1 MAAAAA
7 GSPGPYKGNLKAE
20 RVVWMSRTSDV
31 IGSHLKKD
39 MDSYLTLIRRKIQE
53 KCSTTQELI
62 NQIRKT
68 KVGDGNFVTPNE
80 FRFTLIKF
88 GLIFPQS
95 LVDKI
100 FAVFDSDRSGTMDF
114 DEFAMWIMNSE
125 FRPVMGQSTTTEYIP
140 PEEMMRRRLEAA
152 IKANP
157 STFRFMKREVS
168 YLDLI
173 SAVNSG
179 HMAEFTERDARQIFQ
194 VLDPKKTGFIP
205 SKKIVRW
212 GTTGSILE
220 TPVNDETTVP
230 PLNKCMQILC
240 GKNPK
245 NYTLLHQCFSK
256 LPKGSALKLGFDE
269 FRGYLLAE
277 GLGRNRKEVEQL
289 FVSLGG
295 VYVSRL
301 DGDGV
306 TVAGS
311 ADIEKLMR
319 AVPMSDEPVPESLE
333 KRAAT
338 AEIIT
343 SRADRHLRENVRKSY
358 KTLKQELELMDPHET
373 GYIAAEKLLKII
385 NKVCM
390 PLSFEDFRKVLVQLS
405 VDDQKRV
412 NYQQFLHIYNPK
424 KAPHALDGNK
434 TIPEFDFSTTMASTA
449 SLSSLNTTDKLKSP
463 ALSRTGSAPSG
474 SMVRETVEFQDAT
487 YEKNMKR
494 AWQGVLRE
502 CQKCDPER
510 TGAVARNTFVNALEN
525 SSNSNMSTDTIIQLA
540 NKYTVP
546 DSNGLVDYITCFRN
560 YLNDMAANMS
570 MKTLESTFT
579 ATALTQ
585 SRDLKGQHPWEF
597 SYSRDKRDAPPY
609 WKQAC
614 TKPRGDYVDHIVN
627 PQKYGRGKTVT
638 ATDILTIGGFS
649 EEAKKNL
656 MKNYEPRLINIC
668 AKCPALLGPIMK
680 ELKTEFKRA
689 RHDPK
694 KNEVLTAKFFAV
706 MQSFNIDL
714 SHGEMGAI
722 ARAFRAKGMPE
733 SVKYEEF
740 LNFCKLVSGQ

>member
-1 MAAAAA
+1 MAAQPNP

-125 FRPVMGQSTTTEYIP
+125 FRPVMGQSAAKEYIS
-140 PEEMMRRRLEAA
+140 PEEELRRRLDAA

-157 STFRFMKREVS
+157 STFRFMKRDVS

-179 HMAEFTERDARQIFQ
+179 SMGAFTERDARHIFQ

-212 GTTGSILE
+212 GTTGSVLE
-220 TPVNDETTVP
+220 VPVIDETTVP

-245 NYTLLHQCFSK
+245 NYTLLNHCFAK

-295 VYVSRL
+295 TYVSRL

-311 ADIEKLMR
+311 ADVEKLLA
-319 AVPMSDEPVPESLE
+319 AVPKFEEKVPESLE
-333 KRAAT
+333 KRAAS
-338 AEIIT
+338 AEIVT

-358 KTLKQELELMDPHET
+358 KTLKAELEALDPHET
-373 GYIAAEKLLKII
+373 GYLPAEKLLQVI
-385 NKVCM
+385 NKICM
-390 PLSFEDFRKVLVQLS
+390 PMSYEDFRKVLVQLS
-405 VDDQKRV
+405 VDDNKKV
-412 NYQQFLHIYNPK
+412 NFQQFLHIYNPR
-424 KAPHALDGNK
+424 KAPHILDGNK
-434 TIPEFDFSTTMASTA
+434 TIPEFDFSTTMSSTMASSTNDLA
-449 SLSSLNTTDKLKSP
+449 AMNTLKSP
-463 ALSRTGSAPSG
+463 ALSRTTSAP
-474 SMVRETVEFQDAT
+474 SMVRESVEFQDEN
-487 YEKNMKR
+487 YEKSMKR
-494 AWQGVLRE
+494 AWQSVLRE
-502 CQKCDPER
+502 CQRSDPER

-525 SSNSNMSTDTIIQLA
+525 SAQAMSTDTIIQLA

-546 DSNGLVDYITCFRN
+546 NSNGLIDYITCFRN

-570 MKTLESTFT
+570 VKTMESTFKA
-579 ATALTQ
+579 ATMTQ

-614 TKPRGDYVDHIVN
+614 TKPRTDYVDHIKN

-638 ATDILTIGGFS
+638 ATDILSNGFS

-656 MKNYEPRLINIC
+656 LKNYEPRLINIC
-668 AKCPALLGPIMK
+668 AKCPSLLGPIMK
-680 ELKTEFKRA
+680 DLKTEFKRA

-694 KNEVLTAKFFAV
+694 KDEVLTAKFFAV

-714 SHGEMGAI
+714 SNGEMGAI

-740 LNFCKLVSGQ
+740 INFCKLVSTGQ

>member
-1 MAAAAA
+1 
-7 GSPGPYKGNLKAE
+7 
-20 RVVWMSRTSDV
+20 MSRTSDV

-125 FRPVMGQSTTTEYIP
+125 FRPVMGEKAAQEYVSP
-140 PEEMMRRRLEAA
+140 DEQMRRRLEAA

-168 YLDLI
+168 YLDII

-179 HMAEFTERDARQIFQ
+179 HMSDFSERDARHIFQ
-194 VLDPKKTGFIP
+194 VLDPKKTGFIS

-220 TPVNDETTVP
+220 EPVHDEITVL

-245 NYTLLHQCFSK
+245 NYTLLNHCFSK
-256 LPKGSALKLGFDE
+256 LPKNSALKLGFDE

-277 GLGRNRKEVEQL
+277 GLGRNRREVEQL
-289 FVSLGG
+289 FVALGG
-295 VYVSRL
+295 RYVSRA
-301 DGDGV
+301 DGDGLS
-306 TVAGS
+306 VAGS
-311 ADIEKLMR
+311 ANVEKLLS
-319 AVPMSDEPVPESLE
+319 AVPVFDEKVPESLE

-338 AEIIT
+338 SEIVA

-358 KTLKQELELMDPHET
+358 RVLKGELESLDPHET
-373 GYIAAEKLLKII
+373 GYLAPERLLAII
-385 NKVCM
+385 NRVCM

-405 VDDQKRV
+405 VDDNKRV

-424 KAPHALDGNK
+424 KAPHILDGNK
-434 TIPEFDFSTTMASTA
+434 TIPEFDFSTTMQVTTSASNLAA
-449 SLSSLNTTDKLKSP
+449 SAAMDLKTP
-463 ALSRTGSAPSG
+463 VLSRTSSVPG
-474 SMVRETVEFQDAT
+474 MVREASEFQDAN
-487 YEKNMKR
+487 YEKGMKR

-502 CQKCDPER
+502 CQRSDPER

-525 SSNSNMSTDTIIQLA
+525 SSNSALSTETIIQLA

-546 DSNGLVDYITCFRN
+546 DSNGLIDYITCFRN
-560 YLNDMAANMS
+560 YLNDMASNMS
-570 MKTLESTFT
+570 VSNLQSTFT

-585 SRDLKGQHPWEF
+585 SRTLKGQHPGEF
-597 SYSRDKRDAPPY
+597 SYSREKREGAPY

-614 TKPRGDYVDHIVN
+614 TKPRADYVDHINN

-638 ATDILTIGGFS
+638 ATDILDKGFS

-656 MKNYEPRLINIC
+656 LKNYEPRLINIC

-680 ELKTEFKRA
+680 DLKTEFKRA

-714 SHGEMGAI
+714 SHGEMGAV

-733 SVKYEEF
+733 SVKFEEF
-740 LNFCKLVSGQ
+740 LNFCKLVSGGQ